1 MGNTLKN
8 KNTFF
13 NIFVLLLILIIISLI
28 LFPRNSLNA
37 AKEGINLWLFT
48 VMPALLP
55 FFIGSE
61 LLIQLGVVHF
71 LGTFLEPIMRP
82 VFKVPGSGSFAMAIG
97 YTSGYPV
104 GAQIISRL
112 WEENLCTTAE
122 AERLMSFCN
131 NSGPLFMLGAVAMGM
146 FNSPEIGYIILI
158 SNYLGAISTGL
169 LFRFYKKTNS
179 IKMHKNDNIL
189 KSAFNKMYNIRNQNN
204 KSFSNM
210 LSDSVIKS
218 MNTILLIGGYIVFF
232 SVIIE
237 FLKAYGILNFLS
249 KLLSPLFML
258 MGFDKNIVP
267 PFLSGLLEIT
277 VGTNLI
283 SQSLAPVE
291 QKIIIASSIIAW
303 GGISTHGQVLSI
315 ISKTK
320 ISYLPYFV
328 AKILHCIFA
337 AIYSYLILIFI
348 KIPAYETTI
357 TAFQQNSY
365 KGMFNI
371 FQISLFIFIITSITF
386 IITSVLI
393 KLSCKTT

>member
-1 MGNTLKN
+1 M
-8 KNTFF
+8 
-13 NIFVLLLILIIISLI
+13 IIISLI

-112 WEENLCTTAE
+112 WEEKLCTTTE

-146 FNSPEIGYIILI
+146 FNNPKIGYIIMA

-169 LFRFYKKTNS
+169 LFRLYKKNNDVK
-179 IKMHKNDNIL
+179 IRKNNNIL
-189 KSAFNKMYNIRNQNN
+189 RSAFNKMYNIRNQSQKN
-204 KSFSNM
+204 FSSM
-210 LSDSVIKS
+210 LSDAVIKS
-218 MNTILLIGGYIVFF
+218 MNTMLMIGGYIVFF

-237 FLKAYGILNFLS
+237 FLKIYGILNFLS
-249 KLLSPLFML
+249 NFLSPMFML
-258 MGFDKNIVP
+258 IGFDKNIVP
-267 PFLSGLLEIT
+267 SFLSGLLEIT
-277 VGTNLI
+277 VGANLI
-283 SQSLAPVE
+283 SQSLCPIE
-291 QKIIIASSIIAW
+291 QKIIIVSSIIAW
-303 GGISTHGQVLSI
+303 GGISTHGQVLSVI
-315 ISKTK
+315 AKTK
-320 ISYLPYFV
+320 ISYLPYLIS
-328 AKILHCIFA
+328 KMSHCIFA
-337 AIYSYLILIFI
+337 AIYSYIILIFV
-348 KIPAYETTI
+348 KIPEYKTTVSI
-357 TAFQQNSY
+357 IQQYSY
-365 KGMFNI
+365 KGVFNI
-371 FQISLFIFIITSITF
+371 FQLSLFIFIVSSIMFVITSI
-386 IITSVLI
+386 LI
-393 KLSCKTT
+393 KLSYKGT